1 MSIGISIFTMRRY
14 SNYLFFLLL
23 FLGVTTRTVAAKIPY
38 AVVSKAED
46 YYGYTL
52 TFKYGEFTPDN
63 VNSWDVSDTG
73 NKEPGWHDYFI
84 SKEITSSVIK
94 VVFDPSFAD
103 ARPKSCYGWFKDF
116 DRFFEHNYDNR
127 CSIDLNNLNTSEV
140 TTMSYMFSHCP
151 IYYGIDFNKFNTKNV
166 RSMRGMFSGSFIP
179 YYYVDKVNK
188 IVNISGFNTRNVTDM
203 SYMFAD
209 CDNIYFN
216 DSGFDTRNVTDMSYM
231 FSGYRCEPWN
241 DLNLDKL
248 SLNHYDTGNVRNMS
262 HMFDGFCG
270 DVVYRDTL
278 NSRYEYFLTE
288 LGISNFDTKNVTD
301 MSGMFAN
308 CKVRFDVSNFDTRN
322 VTDMSR
328 MFANCECIFDSL
340 NLSNFDTRNVTD
352 MSGMFADCIV
362 CKLDVSHFDTRNVT
376 NMNEMFYSICG
387 IYSDD
392 NPNWGVRDLDVSHF
406 DTRNVTDMSSMFE
419 DSSIS
424 ELDVNNF
431 DVSNVKDM
439 SRMFANCKI
448 NTIYCDNDWT
458 GVEVSDDMFRGC
470 WLEGGYRGTFLYSNS
485 ALSAHPR
492 IYKNGYSGRFTSS
505 ILELTDISETEN
517 AIYVEPTTVYLGRGN
532 EVYIK
537 LKNKEN
543 VSGYSLKIFL
553 PDGIVISD
561 AKLLNGRHDGHT
573 LQGEF
578 PYHSNYEYAV
588 VSLSGGMLEGNDGD
602 IIKLT
607 MSVNGDVPLK
617 DYEFVIGNIHMSTPD
632 AIDIEVPDITCK
644 MTVDEHPIM
653 IGDINR
659 DNYITISDA
668 VYLISYVLRGDIYRL
683 ISEIEKSYIN
693 TVSDVNNDGSTTI
706 ADVVGIINII
716 LNSNSK
722 QNVIMK
728 DADSLVNHLDP
739 Q

>member
-23 FLGVTTRTVAAKIPY
+23 FLGVTTRTVAAIIPY
-38 AVVSKAED
+38 AVISTD
-46 YYGYTL
+46 GRNSYTL

-73 NKEPGWHDYFI
+73 NKEPGWHDYFFTR
-84 SKEITSSVIK
+84 SGCDIK

-116 DRFFEHNYDNR
+116 NIHHQVFRM
-127 CSIDLNNLNTSEV
+127 DLNNLNTSEV

-151 IYYGIDFNKFNTKNV
+151 IYNKYGIDFNKFNTENV
-166 RSMRGMFSGSFIP
+166 RSMRGMFYGASSEGGS
-179 YYYVDKVNK
+179 
-188 IVNISGFNTRNVTDM
+188 IVNLSGFDTRKVTDM
-203 SYMFAD
+203 SYMFAE
-209 CDNIYFN
+209 CNNIYFN

-231 FSGYRCEPWN
+231 FFGYRCSPWY

-262 HMFDGFCG
+262 HMFDGFQG
-270 DVVYRDTL
+270 DINVDFFTKL
-278 NSRYEYFLTE
+278 D
-288 LGISNFDTKNVTD
+288 ISNFDTKNVTD

-308 CKVRFDVSNFDTRN
+308 SNVWFDVSNFDTRN

-352 MSGMFADCIV
+352 MSGMFGDCNV
-362 CKLDVSHFDTRNVT
+362 YKLDVSNFDTRNVT
-376 NMNEMFYSICG
+376 NMNEMFYGICG
-387 IYSDD
+387 IDSD
-392 NPNWGVRDLDVSHF
+392 NPVRDLDVSHF

-439 SRMFANCKI
+439 SRMFADCKI

-458 GVEVSDDMFRGC
+458 GVEISDDMFDGC
-470 WLEGGYRGTFLYSNS
+470 LLKGGYRGSFLYSNS

-492 IYKNGYSGRFTSS
+492 IYKNGYSGRFTST

-532 EVYIK
+532 EVFIK

-553 PDGIVISD
+553 PGGIVISD

-573 LQGEF
+573 LQGHVLYTT
-578 PYHSNYEYAV
+578 PQSYSNYEYAV
-588 VSLSGGMLEGNDGD
+588 VSLSGEMLEGNDGD